1 MTLTPE
7 PHDVYNP
14 FRPVEDGHRARKH
27 ALVREVKRII
37 EHAALLDIETLPDS
51 DLDEL
56 TSGARQLADRLEA
69 SPRFKGLADQRL
81 PDMALAERSP
91 FSGRS
96 NPLAPPV
103 SVELGDDGITRGSG
117 VWTAAYEGPIG
128 HLHGG
133 FVAAAFDDLMGVA
146 QIASGMGG
154 YTGTLTVKM
163 LRPTPLHA
171 RIDYEAHVDRVERRK
186 IFVKGT
192 ASHGDDVLAEC
203 EIVFIAPAGGM
214 PKEARLAS
222 RRAADAM
229 SPATDAVS
237 PATDDDTDTPG

>member
-1 MTLTPE
+1 MTLSPE
-7 PHDVYNP
+7 PRDTYNP
-14 FRPVEDGHRARKH
+14 FKPVEDDHRARKH

-37 EHAALLDIETLPDS
+37 EHSTLLDISSLADS
-51 DLDEL
+51 ELDDLTAE
-56 TSGARQLADRLEA
+56 ARRLADRLEG
-69 SPRFKGLADQRL
+69 SPRFKGLADLPL
-81 PDMALAERSP
+81 PDMALVERSG

-103 SVELGDDGITRGSG
+103 SVEIGDDGVTRGSA

-146 QIASGMGG
+146 QIASGIGG

-163 LRPTPLHA
+163 LRPTPLYE
-171 RIDYEAHVDRVERRK
+171 RIDYEASVDRVEGRK

-192 ASHGDDVLAEC
+192 SRHGDDVLAEC
-203 EIVFIAPAGGM
+203 EIVFISPVGGM
-214 PKEARLAS
+214 TTEARLAA
-222 RRAADAM
+222 RKMATGEGAPG
-229 SPATDAVS
+229 SP
-237 PATDDDTDTPG
+237 